1 VSLVITGYTQN
12 VLASIAEAFH
22 PFTFVPSVLKL
33 PICEADASG
42 SQLEPILS
50 LALHLWHTN
59 PSNRSAEGLEESRA
73 NTIR

>member
-1 VSLVITGYTQN
+1 VSLVIIGFTQN
-12 VLASIAEAFH
+12 VLASIAEVFH

-42 SQLEPILS
+42 KQLELVLG

-73 NTIR
+73 NMIQ